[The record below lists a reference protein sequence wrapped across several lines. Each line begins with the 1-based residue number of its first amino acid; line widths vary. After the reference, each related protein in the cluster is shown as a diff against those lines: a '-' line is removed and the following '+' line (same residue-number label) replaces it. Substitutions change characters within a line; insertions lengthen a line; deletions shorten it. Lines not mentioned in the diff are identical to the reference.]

1 MMSAQITAFHTVQM
15 IEPEALKK
23 LTKTKSEE
31 TEGTASFDL
40 EITNLAVACWVRQ
53 KKKNLIWD
61 TDGASKASHT

>member
-15 IEPEALKK
+15 IEPEALKE

-40 EITNLAVACWVRQ
+40 EITNFAVACWVGQ
-53 KKKNLIWD
+53 KKKILNL
-61 TDGASKASHT
+61 GR